1 MLGLEFCC
9 HEFTRYRADT
19 KVRPL
24 TQFSMTQFSIT
35 QFLITQSL
43 INRLPVFAKNVVVAS
58 IGDSTILLN
67 HALYRIKLERE
78 RANKTEELDAL

>member
-24 TQFSMTQFSIT
+24 TQYSIT
-35 QFLITQSL
+35 QSS
-43 INRLPVFAKNVVVAS
+43 INRLLVFAKNVVLAS
-58 IGDSTILLN
+58 IGDSTLLLN
-67 HALYRIKLERE
+67 HALYLQDKV
-78 RANKTEELDAL
+78 AKGYP